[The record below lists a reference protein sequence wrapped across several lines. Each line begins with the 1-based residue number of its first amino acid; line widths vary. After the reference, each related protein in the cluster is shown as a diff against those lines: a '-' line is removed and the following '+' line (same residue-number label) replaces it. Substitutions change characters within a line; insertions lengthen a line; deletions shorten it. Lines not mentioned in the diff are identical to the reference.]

1 MTNPAEQNA
10 ALEILAPVAARI
22 IANAR
27 RMRADAGALAC
38 ALALAAPIRG
48 RAWRP
53 ICAGCFCTRPQADGL
68 TAEQTTPEALVV
80 RLVYRLDGGRAGDCG
95 ACPYSGPDTLV
106 AAIAVPLEQ
115 TDTQRNAEYFP
126 EAAHRAAAAAAER
139 NAISN

>member
-1 MTNPAEQNA
+1 MSNPAELTA

-22 IANAR
+22 VANAR
-27 RMRADAGALAC
+27 RIRADAGALAC
-38 ALALAAPIRG
+38 ALALAAPVRG

-53 ICAGCFCTRPQADGL
+53 ICAHCYCMRPQADGL

-80 RLVYRLDGGRAGDCG
+80 RLVWWSGGSAGDCG

-115 TDTQRNAEYFP
+115 TDAQRNAEYFP
-126 EAAHRAAAAAAER
+126 TSAHRAAAAAAER